1 MLLTVFDISCCFQ
14 MFNMELRNIWSVK
27 KAVILPTLLWLLTG
41 LISIIEGAAL
51 DVRSSGNQQCA
62 NAACEDDEPGR
73 FNCGSRQLDCIPNTH
88 TDAKVL
94 DLHGNLLTDLIEES
108 FSHYTHLQNLD
119 LSMNEIQTI
128 APGAFTGLTNLT
140 NLVLKR
146 NKLEALASG
155 AFTGAHSLEILDL
168 SLNNITLIQ
177 PGTFNGLSNLKM
189 LLLQGNH
196 IQVINR
202 GALFG
207 LQSLN
212 KLTLQNN
219 QIHYLNPRIFDGMS
233 HLRSLS
239 LSNNQLTSL
248 PDFTFLLPTLKDLW
262 LSGNP
267 ITCDCRIE
275 FLRSELSGSIGSLG
289 LHISHPVLC
298 ATPPTLQGVDLRFMK
313 IPLVCKKPT
322 ISPVRLTTDYTE
334 LKTTKTRSFTKY
346 QVWNFI
352 FGRV

>member
-1 MLLTVFDISCCFQ
+1 MHS
-14 MFNMELRNIWSVK
+14 MELRTIWIVK
-27 KAVILPTLLWLLTG
+27 GAVVLPLSLWLFCG
-41 LISIIEGAAL
+41 LISTVEGAAL
-51 DVRSSGNQQCA
+51 DLRSSGNQQCT

-88 TDAKVL
+88 TDARVL
-94 DLHGNLLTDLIEES
+94 DLHGNLLTNLIEKS

-119 LSMNEIQTI
+119 LSMNEIRTI
-128 APGAFTGLTNLT
+128 APGAFTGLANLT
-140 NLVLKR
+140 NLVLKL

-155 AFTGAHSLEILDL
+155 AFTGAHRLEILDL
-168 SLNNITLIQ
+168 SSNNITLIQ
-177 PGTFNGLSNLKM
+177 PGTFNGLSNLQT
-189 LLLQGNH
+189 LYLQGNH

-212 KLTLQNN
+212 QLSLQNN
-219 QIHYLNPRIFDGMS
+219 QLHYLNPRIFDGMS
-233 HLRSLS
+233 QLTSLF

-248 PDFTFLLPTLKDLW
+248 PDITFLLPTLKDIW

-275 FLRSELSGSIGSLG
+275 FLRKELTGSRGSLS

-298 ATPPTLQGVDLRFMK
+298 ATPPSLHGIDLRFMK
-313 IPLVCKKPT
+313 IPLECKKPK
-322 ISPVRLTTDYTE
+322 ISMVRLT
-334 LKTTKTRSFTKY
+334 
-346 QVWNFI
+346 QV
-352 FGRV
+352 